1 MSRVGLSCSMCGHIG
16 MRSNED
22 ADDSHSFK
30 YRELYEIDELRW
42 VILLYSRLRCT
53 ESLDLF
59 LCWIFLCDCDEAHY
73 TPHYT
78 RTVFTSL
85 F

>member
-30 YRELYEIDELRW
+30 YRELYEIDELR
-42 VILLYSRLRCT
+42 
-53 ESLDLF
+53 
-59 LCWIFLCDCDEAHY
+59 
-73 TPHYT
+73 
-78 RTVFTSL
+78 
-85 F
+85 